1 MVSQTKRLPLHIGHA
16 ASVVCVDAATPNWE
30 TWASVRGVGT
40 MKKTYQKPTLFRR
53 DMLPK
58 LVASMQVW
66 SDVQLVSE
74 VEAED

>member
-1 MVSQTKRLPLHIGHA
+1 LQIEQA

-40 MKKTYQKPTLFRR
+40 MKKTYHKPTLLRR
-53 DMLPK
+53 DILPK

>member
-1 MVSQTKRLPLHIGHA
+1 MQIEQA

-30 TWASVRGVGT
+30 TRAFVRGVGK
-40 MKKTYQKPTLFRR
+40 MKKTYQKPTLLRR
-53 DMLPK
+53 DILPK

-66 SDVQLVSE
+66 SDVQLVPE